1 MANCLNNTKTQK
13 AIDNFYD
20 TLTKKSLLKKPASK
34 LEKPKEGHYEGAL
47 QKLSA
52 SIQVTDAGLQH

>member
-34 LEKPKEGHYEGAL
+34 LEKPKEGHYEEAL

-52 SIQVTDAGLQH
+52 SM